1 MANNN
6 EITREDILALVDVKT
21 KATNISYS
29 DIFKTIDNIKPDNTK
44 EFWQYFLLPLLFF
57 VAAIVVMLFISPN
70 SSWHRFSII
79 VYVLSSYPYF
89 SHKLT
94 LEEIQKIEKLQIEYD
109 EMKNK
114 IIEIEKKFNEIK
126 NKLEEK
132 EK

>member
-57 VAAIVVMLFISPN
+57 VAAIVGMLFISPN

-79 VYVLSSYPYF
+79 VYVLSSVAGILIFQKFEKNYWWLLLVEVLILYLVF
-89 SHKLT
+89 AESLTMDGLVKL
-94 LEEIQKIEKLQIEYD
+94 IEKVI
-109 EMKNK
+109 
-114 IIEIEKKFNEIK
+114 
-126 NKLEEK
+126 
-132 EK
+132 